1 MTIYNV
7 TFKVPDGEQTI
18 AVLETQYILDA
29 AEEYGLNLDYSCR
42 AGSYS
47 TCIGTLESGSVEQSE
62 QSFLDDD
69 QIEEGYVLTCVASLT
84 SDCIINQQA
93 A

>member
-1 MTIYNV
+1 MTTYNV
-7 TFKVPDGEQTI
+7 TLKMPDGEQTI
-18 AVLETQYILDA
+18 EVPDEQYILDA

-42 AGSYS
+42 AGSCS
-47 TCIGTLESGSVEQSE
+47 TCMGTLESGSVDQSE

-69 QIEEGYVLTCVASLT
+69 QIEEGYVLTCVASPT

>member
-47 TCIGTLESGSVEQSE
+47 TCIGTLESGSVEPSE
-62 QSFLDDD
+62 QSLLDDD
-69 QIEEGYVLTCVASLT
+69 QIEELCTHLCCFSYF
-84 SDCIINQQA
+84 
-93 A
+93 